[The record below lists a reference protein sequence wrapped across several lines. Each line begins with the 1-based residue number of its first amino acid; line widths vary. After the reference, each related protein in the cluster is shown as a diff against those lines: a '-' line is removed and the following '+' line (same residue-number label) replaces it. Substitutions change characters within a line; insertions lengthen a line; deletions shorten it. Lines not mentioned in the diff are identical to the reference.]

1 MTTDEYAGLE
11 LGHVVEQINSLN
23 TARTQVAAL
32 FGTVNLAILG
42 TALSTSKAGLFLF
55 GAASVTLAGTV
66 DLKLRALVVA
76 NTTRGIILQ
85 RRLSGNEPDTFLQA
99 QPSRLTREALA
110 CADEKDGAR
119 RAERS
124 RQLPILRVSG
134 DWAPLMALVVVLEA
148 SAALLALTSAFSL
161 F

>member
-66 DLKLRALVVA
+66 DQ
-76 NTTRGIILQ
+76 NSGPWSSPI
-85 RRLSGNEPDTFLQA
+85 RRVESSF
-99 QPSRLTREALA
+99 
-110 CADEKDGAR
+110 
-119 RAERS
+119 
-124 RQLPILRVSG
+124 SG
-134 DWAPLMALVVVLEA
+134 DSPAMSRTRSFKRSLRDLRGRLWHVQTRKTVPDEPSGRDSAP
-148 SAALLALTSAFSL
+148 F
-161 F
+161 